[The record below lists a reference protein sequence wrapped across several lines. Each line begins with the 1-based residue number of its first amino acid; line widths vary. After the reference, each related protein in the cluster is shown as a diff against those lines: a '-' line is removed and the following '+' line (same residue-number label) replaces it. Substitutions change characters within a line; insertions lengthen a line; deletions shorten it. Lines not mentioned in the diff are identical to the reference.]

1 MWIKKIKNSIK
12 LFNKDENYF
21 VKGKNFN
28 ANYLIEN
35 LLNNGEKKGSIF
47 SKKYSNRFRN

>member
-21 VKGKNFN
+21 VKGKI
-28 ANYLIEN
+28 LMQI
-35 LLNNGEKKGSIF
+35 I
-47 SKKYSNRFRN
+47 